1 MVKSST
7 NLFENIAR
15 GEFRKFQNQSGDI
28 QEIKSKGNEKMCLLE
43 KGYKEKELL
52 NLRNEQKHLN
62 DSRFLKKAGN

>member
-1 MVKSST
+1 
-7 NLFENIAR
+7 
-15 GEFRKFQNQSGDI
+15 
-28 QEIKSKGNEKMCLLE
+28 MCLLE